1 MMYGC
6 MKFLTRNHISL
17 WKMKLKRLNKFGH
30 FEQSVEVG
38 HGQQMCD
45 TGAEEVLRCTVVINV
60 FTKGL

>member
-1 MMYGC
+1 
-6 MKFLTRNHISL
+6 
-17 WKMKLKRLNKFGH
+17 MKLNSLNKFGH

-60 FTKGL
+60 FTKGLEV